1 MMRRGRGDESP
12 HWMTLG
18 ANIGPMAGPAI
29 AKGSILAYRVY
40 DAGEEIALD
49 LAEERLPDAKRVVL
63 QGSLAEGLVI
73 AVRPLEIRLAECE
86 LTIPGIEGVVQAKC
100 SARLFDFGAV
110 SVLYEI
116 AVAPGTT
123 FAELTPM
130 CDALYDSPVLDEHG
144 ARHRAEVMKLLG
156 ASLEKAHDWREA
168 ESYTIVFAEEISG
181 CTVETL
187 ARSETVAKL
196 LLGENSDKPLA
207 ASARD
212 DVLKNAFSYLADDLV
227 VVDWNSALVIEPS
240 GSRIVPHVL
249 ELATCQLLE
258 FRYYDGL
265 LDREL
270 ARVYDDVARAP
281 RILRSPF
288 NKLTRDVLRR
298 FMELTEFTERVD
310 NAIKAVGDF
319 YLARVYSAAL
329 NRFRVPDWRESVESK
344 LRLVGRAYELL
355 KGEVEVSR
363 NQLLEVTVVVL
374 IMIELVQALRH

>member
-1 MMRRGRGDESP
+1 MP
-12 HWMTLG
+12 
-18 ANIGPMAGPAI
+18 GPAI
-29 AKGSILAYRVY
+29 AKGTILAYRVY

-49 LAEERLPDAKRVVL
+49 LAEKTLPKAKRVVL
-63 QGSLAEGLVI
+63 QGQLAEGLVI
-73 AVRPLEIRLAECE
+73 AVRPLEIELAECE
-86 LTIPGIEGVVQAKC
+86 LMVPGIVGPVHAKC

-116 AVAPGTT
+116 AIEPGTT
-123 FAELTPM
+123 FAELTPI

-144 ARHRAEVMKLLG
+144 AQHRAEMMNQLG
-156 ASLEKAHDWREA
+156 SSLEKAHDWREA
-168 ESYTIVFAEEISG
+168 ESYTVIFAEAIEG
-181 CTVETL
+181 CTVEVL
-187 ARSETVAKL
+187 AKSETVAKL
-196 LLGENSDKPLA
+196 LLGEQSDKPLA

-227 VVDWNSALVIEPS
+227 VIDWNSALVVEPS
-240 GSRIVPHVL
+240 GSRIVPQVL

-270 ARVYDDVARAP
+270 VRVYDDAAKAP

-288 NKLTRDVLRR
+288 NRLTRGVLRR

-310 NAIKAVGDF
+310 NAIKSVGDF
-319 YLARVYSAAL
+319 YLARVYLAAQK
-329 NRFRVPDWRESVESK
+329 RFRVPDWRESVESK

-363 NQLLEVTVVVL
+363 NQLLELTVIVL
-374 IMIELVQALRH
+374 ILIELVQALRH